1 MGGALRGSDLLR
13 CLFEKPVKG
22 DVLSYGVQ
30 LSLAVFKES
39 F

>member
-22 DVLSYGVQ
+22 HVLSYGVQ